1 MEQNAALK
9 QLEKQDAIHKPKKSR
24 SKKKP
29 EPKTVVTIE
38 PLEELEVTVKTYP
51 TVISKKRTANTIQ
64 TRRKGLHWF
73 TAVRGDTVRIPR
85 TLVVESVTMDDGPD
99 GMTLC
104 ITEYKD
110 VEVSEEE
117 RAANRENIKR
127 IATEVMIRM
136 GIW

>member
-1 MEQNAALK
+1 MEQNAALE
-9 QLEKQDAIHKPKKSR
+9 QVEKQEPIKEPKKTR
-24 SKKKP
+24 RKKEA

-38 PLEELEVTVKTYP
+38 PLEELQVTVKTYP

-64 TRRKGLHWF
+64 TQRKGLHWF
-73 TAVRGDTVRIPR
+73 TAVKGNTVRVPR
-85 TLVVESVTMDDGPD
+85 TLVVESATMDAGSD

-104 ITEYKD
+104 ITEYTD
-110 VEVSEEE
+110 VKVSEEE
-117 RAANRENIKR
+117 RLANRENIKR